1 MCSGKGIEGISTTS
15 RGKRGIV
22 VSPTIRLLQISQPS
36 ETGETSET
44 GWQVSK
50 KLFSRIFTLLSLVSL
65 DLPTSRL
72 AA

>member
-36 ETGETSET
+36 ETG
-44 GWQVSK
+44 GQVSK